1 MQDELEKYIEEIDHF
16 LVVSEGRQ
24 EILDEIRSHIL
35 EMAEDATGQV
45 SNESLQMA
53 IARYGSPQQVA
64 SKYIGDYQI
73 ISPTFKKYLFR
84 YTGILFAFHLALIV
98 VASLFKTNVYLF
110 PFFFIPRLDI
120 IHLLNYIPMA
130 FLYDLG
136 LVGVVLYIITQK
148 KKEIKLPW
156 LNLKFLESNGHVPDR
171 SKPKPLILLL
181 LCILY
186 GFVLFVFIRF
196 GTLFFYSLNLSE
208 PKPLFGPVASF
219 WYSLALLFV
228 FGVAVLTYLMRF
240 FWNSRVLDLIK
251 YALYLGVF
259 FLIINIPIA
268 DAFSIMDHP
277 DLKTLV
283 LVFLCFIAV
292 LWGYDFLK
300 TLVLIVRDSLNP
312 KRPGPDGSK

>member
-1 MQDELEKYIEEIDHF
+1 MQDELDKYIEEIDHF

-35 EMAEDATGQV
+35 ERAEDVTGKI
-45 SNESLQMA
+45 SEESLKMA
-53 IARYGSPQQVA
+53 IARYGTPQQVA
-64 SKYIGDYQI
+64 SKYVGDYQI

-84 YTGILFAFHLALIV
+84 YTGILFAFHLLLIV
-98 VASLFKTNVYLF
+98 VASLFKSNVYLF
-110 PFFFIPRLDI
+110 PFFFIPQLDI

-136 LVGVVLYIITQK
+136 LVGVVLYIITQR
-148 KKEIKLPW
+148 KKEIRLPW
-156 LNLKFLESNGHVPDR
+156 VKLKFIRANGEAPER
-171 SKPKPLILLL
+171 PKPKPLILLL

-186 GFVLFVFIRF
+186 GIVLFAFMRF
-196 GTLFFYSLNLSE
+196 GTLFFTTVNWSE
-208 PKPLFGPVASF
+208 PKSLFGPAASF

-228 FGVAVLTYLMRF
+228 FGVAVLAYLMRF

-259 FLIINIPIA
+259 FVIVNVPIA
-268 DAFSIMDHP
+268 DAFSAMEYSF
-277 DLKTLV
+277 LKTLA

-300 TLVLIVRDSLNP
+300 TLVLIVRDSL
-312 KRPGPDGSK
+312 RSGQPGPS